1 MATEVQVRTENGIGI
16 LATEGYINTDG
27 GEKILAECKTLI
39 EEGVSRIVVN
49 LEKSNLINST
59 GIMCLLEASD
69 AAKDAGGGIC
79 FCGATPTMEKTFR
92 IMGVTA
98 VAKVC
103 ETEERGVEDILS

>member
-16 LATEGYINTDG
+16 LATEGYIDTDG
-27 GEKILAECKTLI
+27 GEKILEECKKLI
-39 EEGVSRIVVN
+39 ADGISRIVVN

-59 GIMCLLEASD
+59 GIMCLLEAAD

-79 FCGATPTMEKTFR
+79 FCCATPTMEKTFK

-98 VAKVC
+98 VAEIC
-103 ETEERGVEDILS
+103 GSEEEAKKAINR

>member
-1 MATEVQVRTENGIGI
+1 MEVQVRKENGIGI
-16 LATEGYINTDG
+16 IQTEGYINTEG
-27 GEKILAECKTLI
+27 GEKILEECKKLI
-39 EEGVSRIVVN
+39 EEGTSRIVVN

-79 FCGATPTMEKTFR
+79 FCCATPTMEKTFG

-98 VAKVC
+98 VAKVV
-103 ETEERGVEDILS
+103 GSEDEATGMVGK